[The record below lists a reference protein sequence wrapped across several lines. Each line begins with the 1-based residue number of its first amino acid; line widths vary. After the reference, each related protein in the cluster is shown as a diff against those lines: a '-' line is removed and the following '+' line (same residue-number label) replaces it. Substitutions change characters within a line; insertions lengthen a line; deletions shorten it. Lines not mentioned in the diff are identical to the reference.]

1 MVPVI
6 LQTIQTAAPYISSI
20 ISGIGSA
27 VMTVA
32 QIIGQAIQFVMPVIR
47 TLATILLN
55 IGQVVVPS
63 VLAAI
68 AVFSEG
74 ISNAI
79 TGVKTIFEGVITFI
93 TGVFSGNW
101 RQAWEG
107 VRSIFTGIF
116 DTLGALFKA
125 PINAVITLI
134 NKAIAGINGL
144 NITIPDW
151 VPGLLSL
158 IHI

>member
-74 ISNAI
+74 YQQRHH
-79 TGVKTIFEGVITFI
+79 GGK
-93 TGVFSGNW
+93 
-101 RQAWEG
+101 
-107 VRSIFTGIF
+107 
-116 DTLGALFKA
+116 DHL
-125 PINAVITLI
+125 
-134 NKAIAGINGL
+134 
-144 NITIPDW
+144 
-151 VPGLLSL
+151 
-158 IHI
+158 